1 METEENIVWY
11 SDCLTRQG
19 QKSGP
24 LYHFENGWPM
34 RQVVDGI
41 YVTPEIYLRK
51 SPQFGE
57 ELTLPEAQRLCS
69 ENRAKIPSLYEVLMF
84 ALVQNS
90 VKAALDSIGIY
101 SFPFS
106 GENIFSECWTEEN
119 LKQDS
124 TGKKYLLMFG
134 FDGNKRFPEVTLLGN
149 KMALVNQAEVYE
161 PVYGTWGKC
170 ALTLLAG
177 NGISNLLISD
187 DDVLFLQHD
196 QKLSFIGTC
205 KKVVFDDIFVCNTGI
220 FQYHREQMN
229 CLLALNPE
237 TASANNSNWGH
248 EEWADEFKK
257 HNNGT
262 ELFFQWNEYDWCD
275 DRNQERMEKI
285 PLHYVKNEQGLFVR
299 RLL

>member
-11 SDCLTRQG
+11 SDCLTRQE

-57 ELTLPEAQRLCS
+57 KLTLPEAQQLCA
-69 ENRAKIPSLYEVLMF
+69 ENRAEIPSLYEILMF
-84 ALVQNS
+84 ALAQNS
-90 VKAALDSIGIY
+90 IKAALDSIGVY

-119 LKQDS
+119 IKQDG

-134 FDGNKRFPEVTLLGN
+134 CDGNKTFPEVTLVNDNL
-149 KMALVNQAEVYE
+149 ALVNQIEVYE
-161 PVYGTWGKC
+161 QTYGIWNKC

-177 NGISNLLISD
+177 NGLSNLLISN

-196 QKLSFIGTC
+196 QKFSFIGVC
-205 KKVVFDDIFVCNTGI
+205 KKAVFDDIFVCNTGI

-257 HNNGT
+257 QNNGT
-262 ELFFQWNEYDWCD
+262 ELFFQWNKYDWCD
-275 DRNQERMEKI
+275 DREQERMEKI
-285 PLHYVKNEQGLFVR
+285 LLYYVKNEQGLFVR
-299 RLL
+299 KV